1 VLASD
6 KREFNLSK
14 PMSAPLPARRV
25 RSTFMSF
32 GFWASTVAFVV
43 IEGDALLDQSEIGH
57 ASILFMLGTACLAA
71 GACLAL
77 FAIITAIGLAVSAAF
92 GEEPQQQQSAPRQ
105 DVPAVAAAHLGQ
117 SPSLAPARTKSRS
130 HQQRRPA
137 RAVASE
143 VRKAPPPAPGT
154 GWGVEHNGVPT
165 VSTARMSDLS

>member
-1 VLASD
+1 MLASD

-71 GACLAL
+71 GACLSGSQRVARPRMPKNFL
-77 FAIITAIGLAVSAAF
+77 EIPCSR
-92 GEEPQQQQSAPRQ
+92 PQPSAPF
-105 DVPAVAAAHLGQ
+105 
-117 SPSLAPARTKSRS
+117 
-130 HQQRRPA
+130 
-137 RAVASE
+137 
-143 VRKAPPPAPGT
+143 APPG
-154 GWGVEHNGVPT
+154 EHPNALLL
-165 VSTARMSDLS
+165 TALCQ